1 MTDQINKSNA
11 QPTKTKDH
19 TSKKKGNRE
28 QEATNALRSGLFE
41 RQPEMMDS
49 RNSNRQL
56 VVDRSDDYPPSPTLL
71 GSERK
76 RHMSDTALVS
86 SRASCWTAAYE
97 TNDKQLKMFFLCERS
112 GRRPAICSRID
123 KFYHNRQLVNY
134 MEYLLRE
141 DYIRNFLL

>member
-1 MTDQINKSNA
+1 MTDQDISLNRNSNA
-11 QPTKTKDH
+11 QQQNKSKDEQLNKKTNQ
-19 TSKKKGNRE
+19 S
-28 QEATNALRSGLFE
+28 
-41 RQPEMMDS
+41 EMMGS
-49 RNSNRQL
+49 RISNRQL
-56 VVDRSDDYPPSPTLL
+56 VADRRDPPSPVLI

-97 TNDKQLKMFFLCERS
+97 SNDKQLKMFFLCERS